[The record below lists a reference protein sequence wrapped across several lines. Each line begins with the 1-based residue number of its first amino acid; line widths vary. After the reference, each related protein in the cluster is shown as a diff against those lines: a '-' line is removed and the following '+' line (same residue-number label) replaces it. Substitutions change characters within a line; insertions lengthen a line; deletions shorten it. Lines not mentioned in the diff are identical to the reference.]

1 MIDVIVDEGVDMGRM
16 PDVARATSAA
26 QAACAQAGVS
36 GVQPDLCIRFAGDEA
51 VRQLNHAWRG
61 RDEVTDVLS
70 FPMQEGDIDAAA
82 YLGDIA
88 LAVPYVE
95 REAARLALPAA
106 DHALHLIVHG
116 VLHLLGHD
124 HMQDADTI
132 RMQALERRI
141 LAGLGLHDPYPETAE
156 ERVHVE

>member
-1 MIDVIVDEGVDMGRM
+1 MIDVIVDEGVDMRRM
-16 PDVARATSAA
+16 PDVAQATKAA
-26 QAACAQAGVS
+26 QAACALAGIS
-36 GVQPDLCIRFAGDEA
+36 GAEPDLCIRFAGNEA

-70 FPMQEGDIDAAA
+70 FPMQEGDIDATA
-82 YLGDIA
+82 YLGDMA

-95 REAARLALPAA
+95 HEAERLALPAA

-124 HMQDADTI
+124 HVQDADAE

-141 LAGLGLHDPYPETAE
+141 LARLGLHDPYPQTAE
-156 ERVHVE
+156 ERVHAE